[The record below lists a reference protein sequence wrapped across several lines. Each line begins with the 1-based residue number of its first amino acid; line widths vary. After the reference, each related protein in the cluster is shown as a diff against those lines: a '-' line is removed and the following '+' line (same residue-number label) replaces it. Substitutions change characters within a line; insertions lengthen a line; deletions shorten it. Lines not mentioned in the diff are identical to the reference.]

1 MKKRQAILSLL
12 LAFTLVLGFCS
23 TSFAGADEAGAPGDE
38 QQVQDA
44 DAFATDEPAVAPE
57 VSAGAEDTG
66 TADVP
71 DAPATDAAAEDPAAA
86 DAGASATGDQP
97 VAGGSEQQDELQLTA
112 NDSTAD
118 EQADAATKDGED
130 GENAKPKARMD
141 EKASVSYRAHVQ
153 RIGWQ
158 TAVKDGKTAGTS
170 GQALRVEA
178 LKIEVDS
185 HVKGSISYSSH
196 VQGYGWQGWV
206 ADGAVSGTSGQSKR
220 VEAIKVKLTGDLAQ
234 KYDVYYR
241 VHVQTFGWLDW
252 AKNGAAAGSAGMAK
266 RVEAVQVKLVKKG
279 GVAPGATV
287 TPFKQALVTYSGHVQ
302 RIGWQGTVYDGAT
315 AGTSGQSLRVE
326 AIKMNLGSGVSG
338 SISYSSHVQ
347 GYGWQGWVADGAVSG
362 TSGQSKRVEAIKVKL
377 TGDAASKYDV
387 YYRVHAQTYGWM
399 GWAKNGA
406 AAGTEGLAKRVEA
419 VQVVLVAK
427 GGAAP
432 GSTAKAY
439 ATPAVTYRVYERG
452 IGWSGWAGNGK
463 TAGTSGKSIATEALC
478 VKVADLGVDG
488 SVAYS
493 AHMQRAGWT
502 GESTGGKAVGS
513 AGSNLRMEAVK
524 IHLTGTAAR
533 TYDIYYRVHSA
544 GYGWLDWAKN
554 GALAGTEGYSKA
566 VEAIQVKLVRKGG
579 AAPGTTTRPYVAK
592 TTSTPAALKM
602 TLDQMT
608 SWQSGYTN
616 NESMATV
623 KSLLNPGN
631 VKAGS
636 AAYYQFANLDGYS
649 GLTPAQIDSYIASTP
664 SGKSGKLKGTGLAF
678 VAAAKKYNV
687 NECYLVSHAIVE
699 SAWGTSALAQQNNFF
714 GMGAYSGGVAST
726 WTAADKGIMGA
737 AQIISEDYVNGS
749 PYQQNTLYN
758 MKWDYLRSNDTM
770 TRGWHQYAS
779 DPYWPKTIATVMASC
794 YSSSNVTPS
803 LSYTVP
809 KYKP

>member
-1 MKKRQAILSLL
+1 MKKRQAILSLF
-12 LAFTLVLGFCS
+12 LAFTLVLGFYP
-23 TSFAGADEAGAPGDE
+23 TSFAGADEADTLGGE
-38 QQVQDA
+38 QQAQDA
-44 DAFATDEPAVAPE
+44 DVSSTDELAITPE
-57 VSAGAEDTG
+57 VPTGDEGADT
-66 TADVP
+66 TDVS
-71 DAPATDAAAEDPAAA
+71 DAPAADAGTEDPAAA

-97 VAGGSEQQDELQLTA
+97 VVGDDEQQDELQLTA
-112 NDSTAD
+112 NDSAAD
-118 EQADAATKDGED
+118 EQTDTATKDAED
-130 GENAKPKARMD
+130 EENAKPKARMD

-158 TAVKDGKTAGTS
+158 S
-170 GQALRVEA
+170 
-178 LKIEVDS
+178 
-185 HVKGSISYSSH
+185 
-196 VQGYGWQGWV
+196 
-206 ADGAVSGTSGQSKR
+206 
-220 VEAIKVKLTGDLAQ
+220 
-234 KYDVYYR
+234 
-241 VHVQTFGWLDW
+241 
-252 AKNGAAAGSAGMAK
+252 
-266 RVEAVQVKLVKKG
+266 
-279 GVAPGATV
+279 P
-287 TPFKQALVTYSGHVQ
+287 
-302 RIGWQGTVYDGAT
+302 VYDGAT

-326 AIKMNLGSGVSG
+326 ALKMKVDSNVKGG
-338 SISYSSHVQ
+338 ISYSSHVQ
-347 GYGWQGWVADGAVSG
+347 TYGWQGWVADGAVSG

-554 GALAGTEGYSKA
+554 GAPAGTEGYSKA
-566 VEAIQVKLVRKGG
+566 VEAIQVKLVRKNG
-579 AAPGTTTRPYVAK
+579 AAPGAITRPYVVKA
-592 TTSTPAALKM
+592 TSTQATLNM
-602 TLDQMT
+602 TLDQMA

-616 NESMATV
+616 NESTATV

-649 GLTPAQIDSYIASTP
+649 GLTPAQIDNYIAST
-664 SGKSGKLKGTGLAF
+664 SLGKQGKLRGMGLAF

-699 SAWGTSALAQQNNFF
+699 SAWGTSVLAQQNNFF
-714 GMGAYSGGVAST
+714 GMGAYSGGVTST
-726 WTAADKGIMGA
+726 WTTADKGIMGA
-737 AQIISEDYVNGS
+737 AQIISEGYVNGS
-749 PYQQNTLYN
+749 PYKQNTLYN

-779 DPYWPKTIATVMASC
+779 DPYWPKTIATIMASC